1 MIAAENDARS
11 MAAAPLIN
19 SVLFG
24 RGVAVIRI
32 FFGLILFANGLS
44 KLDAGLGRIDIGPY
58 HANLVTRDG
67 ARSILNFEINERQIS
82 RDGPKGTQLPL
93 LRDFVNTVVLENW
106 GFLQWVVVAIEV
118 IGGGLL
124 MLGLATRGVA
134 LAALGQQL
142 FLALVYFS
150 SNRWAFEQPHE
161 YVPLIVLSL
170 IPAGRIW
177 GVDGWLV
184 RHRPDLQHWPF

>member
-1 MIAAENDARS
+1 MTSADV
-11 MAAAPLIN
+11 AAASERTTPLIDP
-19 SVLFG
+19 VLFG
-24 RGVAVIRI
+24 RGMAVIRI
-32 FFGLILFANGLS
+32 FFGLILLANGLA
-44 KLDAGLGRIDIGPY
+44 KLDPGLGRIDVGPY

-82 RDGPKGTQLPL
+82 RDAPQGTRLPL
-93 LRDFVNTVVLENW
+93 LRDFVNTVVLANW
-106 GFLQWVVVAIEV
+106 GFFQWVVVAIEV

-124 MLGLATRGVA
+124 LVGLATRGAA

-177 GVDGWLV
+177 GVDGWLI
-184 RHRPDLQHWPF
+184 RNRPALKRWPF